1 VLDAAVSSLNQ
12 WVVNRTPPPQPPYL
26 ETEQSSPVVYKLDA
40 FGNGLGGVRSPQ
52 VDAPI
57 AALGGIGQGP
67 AFCFLF
73 GTTVPLSASQLAS
86 LYPNHGQ
93 FVSAWNQATQNDV
106 KAGYILPADATELK
120 VSAATSQ
127 IGR

>member
-1 VLDAAVSSLNQ
+1 VLNAAVSSLNR
-12 WVVNRTPPPQPPYL
+12 WVVKGTPPPQPLYL
-26 ETEQSSPVVYKLDA
+26 ETTQASPVVFAPDA
-40 FGNGLGGVRSPQ
+40 FGNALGGVRSPQ

-57 AALGGIGQGP
+57 ATLGGIGQGP

-73 GTTVPLSASQLAS
+73 GTTVPFSASQIAS
-86 LYPNHGQ
+86 LYKNHGQ

-127 IGR
+127 VGK